1 MGAFAFVALGV
12 VLGVVAAW
20 LALNGRGAG
29 ARAGELAALGA
40 RLEES
45 QRQLLKADAELAA
58 GRERNVALESRQ
70 AGLEASLAAEKQSL
84 EREREAFQQS
94 RTQLVETFQN
104 LAGQT
109 LGDARRQLSDDFE
122 RKQKLSGELL
132 AQKEAAIDTL
142 LQPVKESLAKLE
154 AQSQQLE
161 VKREGAYSDIA
172 AQIEEIRVTHTA
184 LRQETSQLVTALR
197 NPKIRGN
204 WGELQLRRCIEFA
217 GMVKHCD
224 FVEQVATWTDQ
235 EKRRHPDVIISL
247 PNGRSVV
254 IDAKTPLEAFLSAT
268 TATDEAQKASLM
280 AAHARQVKQHLE
292 NLCTKAYW
300 QQFGDS
306 PELVVCFLPSEVLF
320 SAALEVD
327 PALITFN
334 PNVVLATPTTLIAL
348 LRAIACGWQQ
358 MEVARNAAEI
368 REVALAIYNKLS
380 TATDKVQGVG
390 NALKRAVESYNGFL
404 TTVQGRGGI
413 FSQGRKLHDLS
424 IGDGELELVAPTEM
438 APSALTDEDWHPKPL
453 LTLTA
458 SEGQREERA
467 V

>member
-1 MGAFAFVALGV
+1 M
-12 VLGVVAAW
+12 
-20 LALNGRGAG
+20 
-29 ARAGELAALGA
+29 
-40 RLEES
+40 
-45 QRQLLKADAELAA
+45 
-58 GRERNVALESRQ
+58 
-70 AGLEASLAAEKQSL
+70 
-84 EREREAFQQS
+84 
-94 RTQLVETFQN
+94 
-104 LAGQT
+104 
-109 LGDARRQLSDDFE
+109 
-122 RKQKLSGELL
+122 
-132 AQKEAAIDTL
+132 
-142 LQPVKESLAKLE
+142 
-154 AQSQQLE
+154 
-161 VKREGAYSDIA
+161 
-172 AQIEEIRVTHTA
+172 
-184 LRQETSQLVTALR
+184 
-197 NPKIRGN
+197 
-204 WGELQLRRCIEFA
+204 
-217 GMVKHCD
+217 
-224 FVEQVATWTDQ
+224 
-235 EKRRHPDVIISL
+235 
-247 PNGRSVV
+247 

-268 TATDEAQKASLM
+268 TATDEAQKAQLM

-358 MEVARNAAEI
+358 KEVARNAAEI

-404 TTVQGRGGI
+404 TTVQGKGGI

-424 IGDGELELVAPTEM
+424 IGDGELELVAPAEK